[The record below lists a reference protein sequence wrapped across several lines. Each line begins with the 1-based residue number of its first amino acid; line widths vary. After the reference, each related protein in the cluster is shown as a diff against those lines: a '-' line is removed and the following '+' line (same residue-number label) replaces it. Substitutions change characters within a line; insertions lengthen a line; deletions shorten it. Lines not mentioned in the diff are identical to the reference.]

1 MKTKIIAHR
10 GSKST
15 RSENTLIAF
24 REALHVGSDGIELDV
39 HLSSDGEVVVIH
51 DETVDRTTN
60 GTGLVRE
67 LSLQELKS
75 LDAGSWFDPLYSK
88 VTIPTLKEV
97 LDMEV
102 LDMLVA
108 EGFCGLL
115 NIELKTDKIVYPEM
129 SRKVYGLV
137 QEAAPAY
144 DIVYSSFN
152 YDTLIEMKKIND
164 KNQVALLFKK
174 VGRARMRL
182 NGGYSVEAWHVPVDW
197 AKARLILGK
206 PRLPLRVWTV
216 NEKSS
221 IQYFIRKKVAAIITD
236 YPEIALMIRN
246 HWDKGE

>member
-1 MKTKIIAHR
+1 MNTKIIAHR

-15 RSENTLIAF
+15 RPENTLTAF

-60 GTGLVRE
+60 GTGLVSE
-67 LSLQELKS
+67 LTLQELKS

-97 LDMEV
+97 LDM
-102 LDMLVA
+102 LVT

-129 SRKVYGLV
+129 SRKVYRLV
-137 QEAAPAY
+137 QETAPAY

-174 VGRARMRL
+174 VGRAQTRL
-182 NGGYSVEAWHVPVDW
+182 NGEYFVEAWHVPVDW

-206 PRLPLRVWTV
+206 QRLPLRVWTV

>member
-15 RSENTLIAF
+15 RPENTLTAF

-60 GTGLVRE
+60 GTGLVSE
-67 LSLQELKS
+67 LTLQELKS

-97 LDMEV
+97 LDM
-102 LDMLVA
+102 LVT

-129 SRKVYGLV
+129 SRKVYRLV
-137 QEAAPAY
+137 QETAPTY

-174 VGRARMRL
+174 VGRAQTRL
-182 NGGYSVEAWHVPVDW
+182 NGEYSVEAWHVPVDW